1 MENVENRIYDPYL
14 DIELR
19 NKLSNKRGALKNFSR
34 VRRVYQRN
42 IFLAIL
48 YTILTFGIYGIF
60 WQFEIAK
67 ETTAICED
75 DEGFSPFWVVF
86 FTILTLGIYG
96 VYWGYKVGK
105 KHNNYYLKHF
115 NLETN
120 YSIVY
125 LLLLLLNYC
134 IPVLS
139 LVCYAVMQSKIN
151 ELLKY
156 CDSNN
161 IDGIYVKDS
170 SLFNR
175 PILSTIV
182 LILIAQNV
190 PSQILSI
197 YENMFAGAPGNPIGV
212 SSSSDLM
219 QSAIQNS
226 AEQIIYA
233 DTPFMI
239 FYCLFQIALIIGVLW
254 WFKLRFKHAS
264 VEGVLAMRNFGRA
277 CLIALPGLLFVLI
290 NVLGFNPSNFKIGIV
305 LLGFVPGFVEEIT
318 FRGLVIPNFMR
329 VHNNSKGIWLSLFI
343 SAGIFG
349 LIHAANILAGAD
361 PGTTI
366 FQVFY
371 AFALGI
377 LFGAILIRYGNLWPC
392 IILHGFVDAFA
403 MMSDE
408 ALEQGAVQTQAF
420 AFSWDIMPILI
431 LSLIF
436 IAYGLY
442 LCRPKKHAE
451 ICELWADKWGEAVC

>member
-1 MENVENRIYDPYL
+1 M
-14 DIELR
+14 
-19 NKLSNKRGALKNFSR
+19 
-34 VRRVYQRN
+34 
-42 IFLAIL
+42 
-48 YTILTFGIYGIF
+48 
-60 WQFEIAK
+60 
-67 ETTAICED
+67 
-75 DEGFSPFWVVF
+75 F

-125 LLLLLLNYC
+125 LLLLLLNYF

-156 CDSNN
+156 CDSKN
-161 IDGIYVKDS
+161 IEGIYVKDS

-212 SSSSDLM
+212 VSSSDLM

-239 FYCLFQIALIIGVLW
+239 FYCLFQIALIIGVL
-254 WFKLRFKHAS
+254 
-264 VEGVLAMRNFGRA
+264 
-277 CLIALPGLLFVLI
+277 
-290 NVLGFNPSNFKIGIV
+290 
-305 LLGFVPGFVEEIT
+305 
-318 FRGLVIPNFMR
+318 
-329 VHNNSKGIWLSLFI
+329 
-343 SAGIFG
+343 
-349 LIHAANILAGAD
+349 
-361 PGTTI
+361 
-366 FQVFY
+366 
-371 AFALGI
+371 
-377 LFGAILIRYGNLWPC
+377 
-392 IILHGFVDAFA
+392 
-403 MMSDE
+403 
-408 ALEQGAVQTQAF
+408 
-420 AFSWDIMPILI
+420 
-431 LSLIF
+431 
-436 IAYGLY
+436 
-442 LCRPKKHAE
+442 
-451 ICELWADKWGEAVC
+451 